1 MEQTILTPL
10 QSGDTKLLTVKLF
23 LEELIA
29 WTDANLDTITGWW
42 ANPGEGW
49 EDSLRTAFTL
59 HLQKKYLW
67 ADLGAP
73 QTRNVYPNAKMACD
87 WVLNG
92 TVAASGSDKVIIEV
106 KVQSIDAAK
115 NFRSNFE
122 KDIQKLDKVDT
133 DYADCLRLVIGV
145 FFTRDYDTN
154 QNKSAPK
161 PKKAN
166 EPVES
171 AGTSEGFTEWLN
183 KFHHVYFSDAYEPD
197 MRKPGSVTETQ
208 IFKAGW
214 IASNKGGKGIVRDD
228 RKKWEGRL
236 RVPLTDKDVSE
247 LGIVWALLPSK
258 EEEEKKKAAEK
269 KNELL
274 RQEEKKKAAQ
284 EKRGKSEKRAREET
298 DSSQEEES
306 SSSDSSQEEESSS
319 SDSVFEKRPNKRAN
333 TTDK

>member
-10 QSGDTKLLTVKLF
+10 QSGDTKLLTAKLF
-23 LEELIA
+23 LDELIA

-73 QTRNVYPNAKMACD
+73 LTRNVYPTAKMACD

-92 TVAASGSDKVIIEV
+92 TVAARASDKVIVEV
-106 KVQSIDAAK
+106 KVQTIDAAK

-122 KDIQKLDKVDT
+122 NDIEKLDKVDT
-133 DYADCLRLVIGV
+133 AYADCLRLAIGV
-145 FFTRDYDTN
+145 FFTRDYDPN
-154 QNKSAPK
+154 QKKSAPK
-161 PKKAN
+161 PKKAH
-166 EPVES
+166 EPMES
-171 AGTSEGFTEWLN
+171 AGTSQGFTKWLN
-183 KFHHVYFSDAYEPD
+183 AFHHVYFSDTYNPD
-197 MRKPGSVTETQ
+197 PRKPGSVTATRVR
-208 IFKAGW
+208 KAGA
-214 IASNKGGKGIVRDD
+214 IHSDKGGEGIVRA
-228 RKKWEGRL
+228 EG
-236 RVPLTDKDVSE
+236 VPLTDEDVSE

-258 EEEEKKKAAEK
+258 NELRRQQQAEKAA
-269 KNELL
+269 
-274 RQEEKKKAAQ
+274 QEKAAQ

-298 DSSQEEES
+298 DSDQEEGA
-306 SSSDSSQEEESSS
+306 SS
-319 SDSVFEKRPNKRAN
+319 SDSVFEKKPPTKRAN